1 MKGKYDMKKIL
12 FVGAE
17 ALPYAATGGL
27 GDVLGSLPKA
37 LKEAAGE
44 DADVR
49 VVMPLYDKI
58 PEKYRNEMKLLCSF
72 TVPLSWRNLYC
83 GVKSLEYGGIIYY
96 FIDNEFYFKRGP
108 LYGHYD
114 DGERYAYFCKA
125 VLMMLPQIDFFPDI
139 LHAHD
144 WQAALAVIYAKNKFS
159 HLPCYSGIK
168 TVFTI
173 HNIEYQGKYDFAIL
187 GDIFDLDESDRNTVE
202 YGDCINLMKG
212 AVQCADRVT
221 TVSPR
226 YAEEI
231 KTQEYS
237 HGLHYILRENE
248 YKLCGILNGID
259 TELYNPKTD
268 NVIAYKFTDRSLAK
282 KTANKLALQAQ
293 VGLPERSE
301 VPLYAI
307 ITRLASHKGIDLVK
321 CVIGEFIQSED
332 VQLVI
337 LGTGDR
343 EYEDFFRELECAYP
357 EKARALIIYDRDMAK
372 RIYASS
378 DMFIMPS
385 KSEPCGLA
393 QMIASRYG
401 TVPIVRETG
410 GLYDSI
416 KPYYEDGKKAFGNG
430 FTFANYNA
438 HELLDRLRAALT
450 LYRDEEKWKKLV
462 KTTMKTDFSWDI
474 SAKKYLEMYDEM

>member
-1 MKGKYDMKKIL
+1 MKKIL
-12 FVGAE
+12 FVGSE
-17 ALPYAATGGL
+17 ALPFAATGGL
-27 GDVLGSLPKA
+27 GDVLGSLPAAIAKKA
-37 LKEAAGE
+37 QGN
-44 DADVR
+44 ADIR

-58 PEKYRNEMKLLCSF
+58 SEEYKNQMKFVCSF
-72 TVPLSWRNLYC
+72 TVGLSWRNLYC
-83 GVKSLEYGGIIYY
+83 GVKSLELNGVIYY

-108 LYGHYD
+108 LYGQYD

-125 VLMMLPQIDFFPDI
+125 ALSMLAQIDFFPDI

-144 WQAALAVIYAKNKFS
+144 WQAALSVIYAKRKFCGQ
-159 HLPCYSGIK
+159 PGYDGIK

-187 GDIFDLDESDRNTVE
+187 GDVFDLDESDKPVVE

-212 AVQCADRVT
+212 AIQCADKVT
-221 TVSPR
+221 TVSPQ

-259 TELYNPKTD
+259 TDMYNPKTD
-268 NVIAYKFTDRSLAK
+268 SAIEYNYTERSLAK
-282 KTANKLALQAQ
+282 KSKNKTSLQAEL
-293 VGLPERSE
+293 GLPQN
-301 VPLYAI
+301 PDIPMYAI
-307 ITRLASHKGIDLVK
+307 ITRLVAHKGIDLIK
-321 CVIGEFIQSED
+321 RIMFEFIAENN
-332 VQLVI
+332 VQLVV
-337 LGTGDR
+337 LGTGNP
-343 EYEDFFRELECAYP
+343 EYEEFFKELENVFP
-357 EKARALIIYDRDMAK
+357 QKARALITYDRNMAK
-372 RIYASS
+372 KLYASAN
-378 DMFIMPS
+378 MLIMPS

-410 GLYDSI
+410 GLFDSI
-416 KPYYEDGKKAFGNG
+416 KPYWEDGKKAYGNG

-438 HELLDRLRAALT
+438 HELLDRLCAALKI
-450 LYRDEEKWKKLV
+450 YNNAEKWDALA
-462 KTTMKTDFSWDI
+462 KTSMKTDFSWNN
-474 SAKKYLEMYDEM
+474 SAKEYIDLYENL

>member
-1 MKGKYDMKKIL
+1 MKKIL

-17 ALPYAATGGL
+17 AMPFAATGGL

-37 LKEAAGE
+37 LSDAGE
-44 DADVR
+44 GEVDIR

-58 PEKYRNEMKLLCSF
+58 SEKFKNEMKFICSF

-83 GVKSLEYGGIIYY
+83 GVKSLEMGGVVYY
-96 FIDNEFYFKRGP
+96 FIDNEYYFKRGA

-125 VLMMLPQIDFFPDI
+125 VMMMLSQIDFFPDI

-144 WQAALAVIYAKNKFS
+144 WQAALSVIYAKRKFS
-159 HLPCYSGIK
+159 SLPGYEGMK

-173 HNIEYQGKYDFAIL
+173 HNIEYQGIYDFAIL
-187 GDIFDLDESDRNTVE
+187 GDVFDLDESDKSIVE
-202 YGDCINLMKG
+202 YEGCINLVKG
-212 AVQCADRVT
+212 ALVCTDKIT

-226 YAEEI
+226 YAFEI
-231 KTQEYS
+231 KFPAYS
-237 HGLHYILRENE
+237 HGLHYVLRDNE

-268 NVIAYKFTDRSLAK
+268 TVIPNKFTDRSLAK
-282 KTANKLALQAQ
+282 KTANKLALQSEL
-293 VGLPERSE
+293 GLPEHE
-301 VPLYAI
+301 NVPVYAI

-321 CVIGEFIQSED
+321 CVIGEFVQGED
-332 VQLVI
+332 VQLVV
-337 LGTGDR
+337 LGTGEK
-343 EYEDFFRELECAYP
+343 EYEDFFRELEGAYP
-357 EKARALIIYDRDMAK
+357 DKVRALITYDRDLAK
-372 RIYASS
+372 RIYAAS

-401 TVPIVRETG
+401 SVPIVRETG

-416 KPYYEDGKKAFGNG
+416 KPYWEDGKKAYGNG

-438 HELLDRLRAALT
+438 HELLDRLRAANL
-450 LYRDEEKWKKLV
+450 LYKDSEKWKKLV
-462 KTTMKTDFSWDI
+462 RVAMKTDFSWDI
-474 SAKKYLEMYDEM
+474 SAQKYLEMYKEM

>member
-1 MKGKYDMKKIL
+1 MKKIL
-12 FVGAE
+12 FVGSE
-17 ALPYAATGGL
+17 ALPFAATGGL
-27 GDVLGSLPKA
+27 GDVLGSLPAAIAKKA
-37 LKEAAGE
+37 QGN
-44 DADVR
+44 ADIR

-58 PEKYRNEMKLLCSF
+58 SEEYKNQMKFICSF

-83 GVKSLEYGGIIYY
+83 GVKSLELNGVVYY

-108 LYGHYD
+108 IYGHYD

-125 VLMMLPQIDFFPDI
+125 VLTMLAQIDFFPDI

-144 WQAALAVIYAKNKFS
+144 WQAALSVIYAKRKFS
-159 HLPCYSGIK
+159 HLGGYNGIK

-187 GDIFDLDESDRNTVE
+187 GDVFDLDESDKPIVE

-212 AVQCADRVT
+212 AIQCADKVT
-221 TVSPR
+221 TVSPQ

-259 TELYNPKTD
+259 TDMYNPKTD
-268 NVIAYKFTDRSLAK
+268 SAIEYNYTERSLAK
-282 KTANKLALQAQ
+282 KSKNKTSLQAEL
-293 VGLPERSE
+293 GLPQNPDI
-301 VPLYAI
+301 PLYAI
-307 ITRLASHKGIDLVK
+307 ITRLVAHKGIDLIK
-321 CVIGEFIQSED
+321 RIMFEFIAENN
-332 VQLVI
+332 VQLVV
-337 LGTGDR
+337 LGTGNT
-343 EYEDFFRELECAYP
+343 EYEEFFKELEKVYP
-357 EKARALIIYDRDMAK
+357 QKARALITYDRNMAK
-372 RIYASS
+372 KIYASAN
-378 DMFIMPS
+378 MLIMPS

-410 GLYDSI
+410 GLFDSV
-416 KPYYEDGKKAFGNG
+416 KPYWEDEKQAYGNG

-438 HELLDRLRAALT
+438 HELLDRLQAALNV
-450 LYRDEEKWKKLV
+450 YNNSEKWEALV
-462 KTTMKTDFSWDI
+462 KTSMKTDFSWNN
-474 SAKKYLEMYDEM
+474 SAQKYIDLYENL

>member
-1 MKGKYDMKKIL
+1 MKKIL
-12 FVGAE
+12 FVGSE
-17 ALPYAATGGL
+17 ALPFAATGGL
-27 GDVLGSLPKA
+27 GDVLGSLPRA
-37 LKEAAGE
+37 LKEKAGDE
-44 DADVR
+44 VDIR

-58 PEKYRNEMKLLCSF
+58 PERIRQEMTFLCSF

-83 GVKSLEYGGIIYY
+83 GVKCLELGGVIYY

-108 LYGHYD
+108 IYGHYD

-125 VLMMLPQIDFFPDI
+125 VLMMMSQLDFFPDI

-144 WQAALAVIYAKNKFS
+144 WQAAMTVVYAKRKFAS
-159 HLPCYSGIK
+159 LPGYDGIK

-187 GDIFDLDESDRNTVE
+187 GDIFDLDESDRSTME

-212 AVQCADRVT
+212 AIQCADRVT

-231 KTQEYS
+231 KTQEFS

-259 TELYNPKTD
+259 TELYNAKTD
-268 NVIAYKFTDRSLAK
+268 PQIVQNFTDRSLAK
-282 KTANKLALQAQ
+282 KSLNKLALQAEI
-293 VGLPERSE
+293 GLPERGE
-301 VPLYAI
+301 VPMYAI

-321 CVIGEFIQSED
+321 CIIGEFIEEND
-332 VQLVI
+332 AQLVV

-343 EYEDFFRELECAYP
+343 EYEDFFKSLERAYP
-357 EKARALIIYDRDMAK
+357 DKVSALITYDRDLAK
-372 RIYASS
+372 RIYASA

-401 TVPIVRETG
+401 AIPIVRETG

-416 KPYYEDGKKAFGNG
+416 KPYYEEKGKRYGNG

-438 HELLDRLRAALT
+438 HELLDRLRAAFE
-450 LYRDEEKWKKLV
+450 LYQNPEMWNKLV
-462 KTTMKTDFSWDI
+462 RVAMKTDFSWDI
-474 SAKKYLEMYDEM
+474 SAEKYLEMYGEL

>member
-1 MKGKYDMKKIL
+1 MKKIL

-17 ALPYAATGGL
+17 ALPFAATGGL

-37 LKEAAGE
+37 LADKAG
-44 DADVR
+44 DNNDIR

-58 PEKYRNEMKLLCSF
+58 SEKYKNEMKFICSF

-83 GVKSLEYGGIIYY
+83 GVKSLEMGGVTYY

-125 VLMMLPQIDFFPDI
+125 VLIMMSQIDFFPDI

-144 WQAALAVIYAKNKFS
+144 WQAALSVVYAKRKFAS
-159 HLPCYSGIK
+159 LPGYSGMK

-187 GDIFDLDESDRNTVE
+187 GDVFDLDESDRNTME

-212 AVQCADRVT
+212 AVQCADAVT
-221 TVSPR
+221 TVSPK

-231 KTQEYS
+231 MTQDYS

-248 YKLCGILNGID
+248 YKLRGILNGID
-259 TELYNPKTD
+259 TELYNSKTD
-268 NVIAYKFTDRSLAK
+268 PTIAYNFTDRSLSK
-282 KTANKLALQAQ
+282 KTANKLALQNEL
-293 VGLPERSE
+293 GLPENGDI
-301 VPLYAI
+301 PMYAI
-307 ITRLASHKGIDLVK
+307 ITRLASHKGVDLIK
-321 CVIGEFIQSED
+321 CIIGEFVGENN

-337 LGTGDR
+337 LGTGDK
-343 EYEDFFRELECAYP
+343 EYENFFLALEEAFP
-357 EKARALIIYDRDMAK
+357 DKVRALITYDRDLAK

-378 DMFIMPS
+378 DVFIMPS

-401 TVPIVRETG
+401 TVPVVRETG

-416 KPYYEDGKKAFGNG
+416 KPYWEDGKKAYGNG

-438 HELLDRLRAALT
+438 HELLDRLKAALN
-450 LYRDEEKWKKLV
+450 LYADKEKWTKLV
-462 KTTMKTDFSWDI
+462 RVAMKTDFSWDI
-474 SAKKYLEMYDEM
+474 SAEKYLEMYAGL